1 MIVKVKFIKEPERL
15 EVFNFINLYFSR
27 KHLQLRKLPVIHRLT
42 SIRSIS
48 DFLLTKLHAHYPIK
62 YLVRPFLIRQCP
74 LTCMKKLTG
83 SLTEI
88 PDCRFRKFHNSDCK
102 KKSRFSYFV
111 FRSPPVLWIFKV
123 KYIHRVAWMRQ
134 SRK

>member
-62 YLVRPFLIRQCP
+62 YLVRSFLTSKRPPTSTKMPSVSEVQY
-74 LTCMKKLTG
+74 KV
-83 SLTEI
+83 
-88 PDCRFRKFHNSDCK
+88 R
-102 KKSRFSYFV
+102 KSRLSNIRVLPV
-111 FRSPPVLWIFKV
+111 FWIFKV
-123 KYIHRVAWMRQ
+123 KSMHRVAWMRQ